1 MSVDTCKVHVYSRQL
16 RVEVDVKGGV
26 LVSELPLSLPRLEP
40 CLLWRRVRQNCLHE
54 YTALGCSSCQPAVCC
69 CCWQS
74 IFFLS
79 SLLPFVPLP
88 PTPASWWQFHHFLKS
103 SSPFTRGCCSVP
115 VILLHLL
122 TSELRL
128 HLTPPPPGLSR
139 LSCLLAYLTTLRSE
153 TRFLT
158 PWEQNKLALWRTVF
172 CCMSPT
178 LAFQNT
184 TFCTLVTRGRFTV

>member
-1 MSVDTCKVHVYSRQL
+1 MSVGSCKIYSRHS
-16 RVEVDVKGGV
+16 RVQAEVTGGV

-40 CLLWRRVRQNCLHE
+40 CLLWRRVRQNRYPKHS
-54 YTALGCSSCQPAVCC
+54 ALGCSSCQPAATVCC
-69 CCWQS
+69 CRRQF

-103 SSPFTRGCCSVP
+103 SSPFTRGSCSVP

-128 HLTPPPPGLSR
+128 KPPGLNR
-139 LSCLLAYLTTLRSE
+139 LFCLLAYVKILRSE

-172 CCMSPT
+172 CGMCHQP
-178 LAFQNT
+178 
-184 TFCTLVTRGRFTV
+184 